1 MILAY
6 FLSAFSY
13 IAGIGLNVTSG
24 WLITMASFM
33 PPVLTLSVAV
43 VMVRFFGISRSVT
56 RYLERI
62 ISHKSVFEK
71 LAKLRSDIYQKITSN
86 PRQLIVSGSSGKLIK
101 QVVDDVERAQEY
113 ELRVVLPGAAA
124 AISMVAATLFAF
136 WLQFQMGIWWLLLTI
151 GMTVVVPKFINS
163 KLRNLT
169 AELES
174 LESEYADQVR
184 NSVHGSL
191 EAELYGYI
199 DELNRVTTNLEESI
213 LEKEKLVLK
222 TIRSFQIVIN
232 LWISATL
239 VITILYSNSHSL
251 PPVQTTMFVFLALT
265 GFEAT
270 LAWYPN
276 LFNSGKLRLAKSK
289 LESLPQLPLTNKVKV
304 EFDGLVA
311 ENYSAF
317 WNQPTNSPLNF
328 KIKRGEVLVVRGAS
342 GTGKTTSAMGILDLV
357 NYSGSLTIAGVE
369 VRNIANLS
377 DLAVGALQNG
387 HIFNTSL
394 RENLRISGSE
404 EFNEVLEML
413 ELNQLVSEMP
423 DGLDTIIGD
432 YGRGLS
438 GGEAKRIVLARA
450 LLSSA
455 PLIVLD
461 EPTEHLDP
469 ELADRITARILEK
482 YRDRALL
489 VITHSGWS
497 GVPQLILERTA

>member
-43 VMVRFFGISRSVT
+43 VMVRFFGISRSVS
-56 RYLERI
+56 RYFERV

-71 LAKLRSDIYQKITSN
+71 LAKLRSDIYKRITSN

-101 QVVDDVERAQEY
+101 QVIDDVERAQEY
-113 ELRVVLPGAAA
+113 ELRVILPGAAA
-124 AISMVAATLFAF
+124 AISMVAATFFAF
-136 WLQFQMGIWWLLLTI
+136 WLEFQMGIWWLLLTV
-151 GMTVVVPKFINS
+151 GMTLVVPRFIHS
-163 KLRNLT
+163 KLRNST
-169 AELES
+169 TELES
-174 LESEYADQVR
+174 LESEYADQIR
-184 NSVHGSL
+184 NSVHGAL

-199 DELNRVTTNLEESI
+199 DELTRLTANSERLI
-213 LEKEKLVLK
+213 LEKESSILG
-222 TIRSFQIVIN
+222 TIRRIQIGIN

-239 VITILYSNSHSL
+239 IKSLLFAQSHSI
-251 PPVQTTMFVFLALT
+251 PPVQTSMFVFLALT

-276 LFNSGKLRLAKSK
+276 LFTSGKLRLAKSK
-289 LESLPQLPLTNKVKV
+289 LDSIPDLPLNDKVKV
-304 EFDGLVA
+304 DFDSLFAV
-311 ENYSAF
+311 NYSAF

-328 KIKRGEVLVVRGAS
+328 RISRGDVLVLRGAS
-342 GTGKTTSAMGILDLV
+342 GAGKTTSAMGILDLV
-357 NYSGSLTIAGVE
+357 NYLGSLTIAGVE
-369 VRNIANLS
+369 VRDIANLS

-404 EFNEVLEML
+404 DFTEVLEIL
-413 ELNQLVSEMP
+413 ELNQLVSELP
-423 DGLDTIIGD
+423 EGLDTIIGD

-450 LLSSA
+450 LLSKA
-455 PLIVLD
+455 PLLVLD

-469 ELADRITARILEK
+469 DLADRITARILEK

-497 GVPQLILERTA
+497 GVPQLLLERTA

>member
-1 MILAY
+1 MILAF

-71 LAKLRSDIYQKITSN
+71 LAKLRSDIYRRITSN
-86 PRQLIVSGSSGKLIK
+86 SRQLIVSGSSGKLIK

-124 AISMVAATLFAF
+124 VISMTAATVFAF

-151 GMTVVVPKFINS
+151 GMTAIVPKFVNS
-163 KLRNLT
+163 KLRTLT

-199 DELNRVTTNLEESI
+199 NELNRVTSNLEDSI
-213 LEKEKLVLK
+213 LDKEKLVLK
-222 TIRSFQIVIN
+222 TIRSFQIGIN

-239 VITILYSNSHSL
+239 IKTLLFANSHSI
-251 PPVQTTMFVFLALT
+251 PPVQTSMLVFLALT

-276 LFNSGKLRLAKSK
+276 LFTSGKLRLAKSK
-289 LESLPQLPLTNKVKV
+289 LDSLPNLPISNKLKV
-304 EFDGLVA
+304 DFDCLVA

-317 WNQPTNSPLNF
+317 WKQPTNLPMNF
-328 KIKRGEVLVVRGAS
+328 KIKRGEVLVLRGAS
-342 GTGKTTSAMGILDLV
+342 GSGKTTSAMGILDLV

-369 VRNIANLS
+369 VRDIANLS
-377 DLAVGALQNG
+377 DLVVGALQNG

-404 EFNEVLEML
+404 NFQEVLEIL

-423 DGLDTIIGD
+423 EGLDTIIGD

-469 ELADRITARILEK
+469 ELAERITARILEK

-497 GVPQLILERTA
+497 GVPQLILERRA